1 MGQRSQIFVRYQETD
16 GTRKLV
22 ARYYGW
28 NYGERMISRARHTME
43 WLKEN
48 CKYTSLCVEKIPR
61 ILDTNFDMRDCVIS
75 SDILKEYQEL
85 YGPDDSLNDV
95 LFYGQDNNDGR
106 LLIDIDNTGNIKYAF
121 LSTKNDKPLSPVEYM
136 EWDIG
141 SGWNKVSEYN
151 SKETIQTCK
160 RNISKI
166 DMMADLMTEKEVQ
179 EFISADYSG
188 SLPQKPKTNWIVAIA
203 DMLSGNGSDAVWC
216 DDDGQILVASEEAAN
231 AVVGLIEAFY
241 RSQGE
246 EISVNTGYYDPEEDK
261 RNGVENNHTGWWYI
275 CVN

>member
-43 WLKEN
+43 WLKGN
-48 CKYTSLCVEKIPR
+48 YKYTSVCAEKIPR
-61 ILDTNFDMRDCVIS
+61 IVDSNFDMRDCVIS

-85 YGPDDSLNDV
+85 YGPEDSLNNV

-106 LLIDIDNTGNIKYAF
+106 LLIDINNSGNIKYAF
-121 LSTKNDKPLSPVEYM
+121 LTSERDTPLSPVEYM
-136 EWDIG
+136 EWDNG
-141 SGWNKVSEYN
+141 SDWNKVSEYN

-166 DMMADLMTEKEVQ
+166 EMIADLMTEEEVQ

-188 SLPQKPKTNWIVAIA
+188 SLPQKPKTNWIVVVA
-203 DMLSGNGSDAVWC
+203 DMLAGNGSEAIWC
-216 DDDGQILVASEEAAN
+216 DDDGQILVATEGAAN
-231 AVVGLIEAFY
+231 VVADLIEAFY

-246 EISVNTGYYDPEEDK
+246 EISVNTGYYDPKEDK
-261 RNGVENNHTGWWYI
+261 RNGETDKYTGWWYVD
-275 CVN
+275 VN

>member
-1 MGQRSQIFVRYQETD
+1 
-16 GTRKLV
+16 
-22 ARYYGW
+22 
-28 NYGERMISRARHTME
+28 MISRARHTIE

-48 CKYTSLCVEKIPR
+48 YELISFYAEKIPR
-61 ILDTNFDMRDCVIS
+61 ILDTNFDMGDCVIS

-85 YGPDDSLNDV
+85 YGPEDSLNDV

-106 LLIDIDNTGNIKYAF
+106 LLIDIDNAGNIRYAF
-121 LSTKNDKPLSPVEYM
+121 LTSESDTPLSSVEYM

-141 SGWNKVSEYN
+141 SDWNKVSECN
-151 SKETIQTCK
+151 GKEAIQTCK

-166 DMMADLMTEKEVQ
+166 NMMADLMTAEEAQ

-188 SLPQKPKTNWIVAIA
+188 SLPQKPKTNWIVAIV

-216 DDDGQILVASEEAAN
+216 DDDGQILVATEGAAN
-231 AVVGLIEAFY
+231 VVADLIEAFY

-246 EISVNTGYYDPEEDK
+246 EISVNTGYCDPKEDK
-261 RNGVENNHTGWWYI
+261 RNGETDKYTGWWYVD
-275 CVN
+275 VN

>member
-16 GTRKLV
+16 GPRKLV

-48 CKYTSLCVEKIPR
+48 YELISFYAEKIPR

-85 YGPDDSLNDV
+85 YGPEDSLNDV

-106 LLIDIDNTGNIKYAF
+106 LLIDIDNAGNIKYAF
-121 LSTKNDKPLSPVEYM
+121 LTSESDTPLSPVEYM

-141 SGWNKVSEYN
+141 SDWNKVSECN
-151 SKETIQTCK
+151 SKEAIQTCK
-160 RNISKI
+160 CNISKI
-166 DMMADLMTEKEVQ
+166 DIIADLMTEEEVQ
-179 EFISADYSG
+179 KFISADYSG

-203 DMLSGNGSDAVWC
+203 DMLSGNGSDAVRC
-216 DDDGQILVASEEAAN
+216 DDDGQILVASEEATN
-231 AVVGLIEAFY
+231 AVADLIEAFY

-246 EISVNTGYYDPEEDK
+246 EISVNTGYYDPEKDK
-261 RNGVENNHTGWWYI
+261 RNGEKDKHTGWRYV